1 MQYEYKV
8 VPAPIKGRSE
18 KGVRGAEAKFANE
31 LNILMN
37 ELGADGWEYIRSD
50 TLPCEERTGLTTK
63 VMSYQNLLIFR
74 RSSMAAMAATE
85 RPRRGLQNAEIV
97 AVPAQHQYTGIVGV
111 QRARKDNLRKVTTT
125 YTDSLD
131 IAAE

>member
-8 VPAPIKGRSE
+8 VPAPRKGRSE

-31 LNILMN
+31 LTILMN
-37 ELGADGWEYIRSD
+37 ELGADGWEYVRSD

-63 VMSYQNLLIFR
+63 VMTYQNLLVFR
-74 RSSMAAMAATE
+74 RTSMAAVAASE
-85 RPRRGLQNAEIV
+85 RPRRARQNAEIV
-97 AVPAQHQYTGIVGV
+97 PIPAHNPHDGIVGV
-111 QRARKDNLRKVTTT
+111 LKARRENMREVTTRFSG
-125 YTDSLD
+125 SLD

>member
-1 MQYEYKV
+1 
-8 VPAPIKGRSE
+8 
-18 KGVRGAEAKFANE
+18 
-31 LNILMN
+31 MN

-63 VMSYQNLLIFR
+63 VMSYQNLLVFR

-111 QRARKDNLRKVTTT
+111 LRARKDNLRKVTTT